1 MIIDERIFNE
11 LDKINLKTDDGMEL
25 LDEYVVRMW
34 GRMTPK
40 EQYDFCEDN
49 GADKDDPDE
58 AYEAQDFFCDEMIE
72 NIISLYRVP
81 QGSVLEAALFT
92 YGRAKFGTN
101 LFDTFDRLGLIMIN
115 NEAYLDTGWGYDIID
130 SDLLGGTGNGDAKR
144 EFLKIVNEND

>member
-11 LDKINLKTDDGMEL
+11 LDKIDLKTDDGMEL
-25 LDEYVVRMW
+25 LDEYVVRVW
-34 GRMTPK
+34 DRMTPQ
-40 EQYDFCEDN
+40 EQHDFCEDN
-49 GADKDDPDE
+49 DVDEDDPDE
-58 AYEAQDFFCDEMIE
+58 AQEAQDFFCDETIE

-81 QGSVLEAALFT
+81 QDSLLEAALFT